1 MKLMNSHVMIKEVTS
16 WRDRRRFQRLP
27 WAIYAGNDNWV
38 PPILSQERELLGW
51 GHHPFF
57 DNAEIV
63 TLLAER
69 AGRSVGRVA
78 VLINHVHN
86 RKYDEQMGFFG
97 FFECIDDAAAAK
109 ALFHAGED
117 WLRRRGM
124 TTVRGPVNPSL
135 NYTCGLLVDGFD
147 MPPCF
152 LMTYNPPYY
161 AALLEAC
168 GFAKSQDMYAYEM
181 NLSLLQK
188 MIDRYKPAVLSM
200 LDRPDL
206 VIRTVE
212 AAKLRQ
218 EIETYLDIYN
228 RSLDGT
234 WGFTPLQPS
243 EASRIAGEI
252 RHFIEPKFTAFA
264 EIGGR
269 AIGVL
274 FALLDYN
281 QILGKCSG
289 RLFPFG
295 LLRLMTGRKKINA
308 ARVMAMTM
316 VPGYQDSGLSV
327 VLIDSI
333 IDEAKKW
340 GIVRWELSWVL
351 ESNSRSRGTLERA
364 GMKKIKTYRIYDK
377 TL

>member
-1 MKLMNSHVMIKEVTS
+1 
-16 WRDRRRFQRLP
+16 
-27 WAIYAGNDNWV
+27 
-38 PPILSQERELLGW
+38 
-51 GHHPFF
+51 
-57 DNAEIV
+57 
-63 TLLAER
+63 
-69 AGRSVGRVA
+69 
-78 VLINHVHN
+78 
-86 RKYDEQMGFFG
+86 
-97 FFECIDDAAAAK
+97 
-109 ALFHAGED
+109 
-117 WLRRRGM
+117 
-124 TTVRGPVNPSL
+124 
-135 NYTCGLLVDGFD
+135 
-147 MPPCF
+147 
-152 LMTYNPPYY
+152 
-161 AALLEAC
+161 
-168 GFAKSQDMYAYEM
+168 
-181 NLSLLQK
+181 
-188 MIDRYKPAVLSM
+188 
-200 LDRPDL
+200 

-218 EIETYLDIYN
+218 EIDTYLDIYN

-269 AIGVL
+269 VVGVL

-281 QILGKCSG
+281 QILGKCNG

-308 ARVMAMTM
+308 VRAMAMTM
-316 VPGYQDSGLSV
+316 VPGYQDAGLSV
-327 VLIDSI
+327 VLLDSI
-333 IDEAKKW
+333 MEEAKKW

-351 ESNSRSRGTLERA
+351 ESNNRSRGTLERA